1 MIEEGKYKLEW
12 ERKVPEEKIQE
23 HSFLFLSTTSL
34 EKIVKEFYKKK

>member
-23 HSFLFLSTTSL
+23 HSFLFLSTSL